1 MVHADQRL
9 IRSRDPRTAYV
20 RPTRIAC
27 LAVFLALPGSLAFS
41 SAGPSAKF
49 EPDRAPFPSS
59 VAGLTAQS
67 DPSAH
72 ETRVRGRLAAGLCIS
87 LQLPENWTLSTD
99 RGRAHLLDATSGAE
113 FEIDARTT
121 GEPRE
126 FQEADPAGREAA
138 ALQKQ
143 YEEIIGKPAQ
153 AVLHE
158 PTNYAG
164 VSHWSATWI
173 DANFAAE
180 SHAHVIETFIVVDH
194 KSVIDVT
201 LVNVGTREAYDR
213 HVLLMLSSLL
223 IETEEDCRP
232 DPFAGR

>member
-41 SAGPSAKF
+41 SVGPSAKF

-72 ETRVRGRLAAGLCIS
+72 ERSVRGRLAAGLCIS
-87 LQLPENWTLSTD
+87 LRLPENWTLSTD
-99 RGRAHLLDATSGAE
+99 RGRAHLLDAKSGAE
-113 FEIDARTT
+113 FEIDARSTV
-121 GEPRE
+121 EPRDS
-126 FQEADPAGREAA
+126 QEADLSGREAA

-158 PTNYAG
+158 PTNYVG

-180 SHAHVIETFIVVDH
+180 SHSHVIETFIVVDH
-194 KSVIDVT
+194 KSVVDVT
-201 LVNVGTREAYDR
+201 LVNVGAREAYDR
-213 HVLLMLSSLL
+213 HVSRMLSSLR

-232 DPFAGR
+232 DPLAER